1 MSAITLPEGPF
12 GAMMGNIE
20 PIQRVSAY
28 AFVQKHHYSAVLPR
42 LTKVC
47 LGARDT
53 TGALAAVAT
62 LGWGVRPVHT
72 IAAAFPGLTPADYFE
87 LGKLCVRDDMPPN
100 SESWFLSRIIKWLK
114 NNEPGRKVFWT
125 WADGILGKPGYIYQ
139 AANFFYGG
147 YITTE
152 IYLDA
157 NGTKVHPRTMQ
168 GLTTERG
175 TGKRNSRALSVT
187 EAAGYTKWWGRQFRY
202 VYPLCKQREWDAL
215 RQASPFEWRRDG
227 YPKDADC
234 VWEVQTSAG
243 GKQTS
248 GPPPWRRGA
257 YISNRRERGGQLSL
271 AMGGNEATKF
281 DRSDELPV
289 GHVAGQPALF

>member
-1 MSAITLPEGPF
+1 MMSALEVIP
-12 GAMMGNIE
+12 
-20 PIQRVSAY
+20 RVTAY
-28 AFVQKHHYSAVLPR
+28 GFVQQHHYSQVLPR

-47 LGARDT
+47 LASRDEH
-53 TGALAAVAT
+53 GKIAAVAT
-62 LGWGVRPVHT
+62 LGWGVRPKHT
-72 IAAAFPGLTPADYFE
+72 IALAFPGLGPQDYYE
-87 LGKLCVRDDMPPN
+87 LGKLCLRDEMPPN
-100 SESWFLSRIIKWLK
+100 SESWFLSRIIKWMRENCK
-114 NNEPGRKVFWT
+114 GMKIFWT

-139 AANFFYGG
+139 AANFYYGG

-152 IYLDA
+152 VYLDA
-157 NGTKVHPRTMQ
+157 DGTKVHPRTMQ

-175 TGKRNSRALSVT
+175 TGERNSRALSVT

-257 YISNRRERGGQLSL
+257 YISNRREREGQLSL
-271 AMGGNEATKF
+271 AMGVNEATKF
-281 DRSDELPV
+281 DRSDEIPA
-289 GHVAGQPALF
+289 GHVDGQPALFGDA